1 METTGTSSTSI
12 SASEV
17 RSKKIPVRVMELE
30 PFDPGTFYTLIRP
43 FEKTKFSLFQMSDSD
58 DENEELFKN
67 WTIIQ
72 EDSSDYDTE

>member
-1 METTGTSSTSI
+1 
-12 SASEV
+12 
-17 RSKKIPVRVMELE
+17 MELE